1 MTKRCEQTL
10 HYRLTYIAH
19 LLCARLGEKRFS
31 SCLHFSS
38 LSLGRMAANSASS
51 PVQSA
56 ELMRQSFRQCL
67 IFELFPVFF
76 HSILPKHSAF
86 RVTCFYPGRA
96 PLKALEAA
104 PCPPQSCC
112 QTTAKRLPKV
122 FSPVSLAQATC
133 PAQTLRILQCL
144 RCRVVLGK
152 VFADGLCRALDV
164 GASS

>member
-10 HYRLTYIAH
+10 QYRLTCIAH

-51 PVQSA
+51 QVQSA
-56 ELMRQSFRQCL
+56 ELMRQLFRQCL

-104 PCPPQSCC
+104 PCPPQSSC
-112 QTTAKRLPKV
+112 QTTAKATKV
-122 FSPVSLAQATC
+122 FSHFMSCFSGSGDLPRTDAADPAVSQVSGCT
-133 PAQTLRILQCL
+133 R
-144 RCRVVLGK
+144 
-152 VFADGLCRALDV
+152 
-164 GASS
+164 